1 MYVISNSQS
10 TIIKKIGNLLFFFLL
25 LILMLDPSGSILHMK
40 DKAFIVFLLYNV
52 LFFKPDLRMLVPI
65 LGVFFVLSFGF
76 IVAVLQESP
85 IDYDFLLGTFK
96 GMSPLFLLL
105 WVHHYDVLNIARV
118 PAILTCIVI
127 LVIYGFV
134 VSNPLI
140 ERGLFYYSKE
150 HNDMVMLTTRNL
162 LGVKVFGMY
171 YRSIVSIV
179 PVLYLILYNT
189 YKEHRRR
196 VLNVVISLVFIAT
209 FSISGTRAMMLTPLF
224 VVGVVAYHPIAAS
237 KRSKY
242 FLYPALA
249 LLVMAFI
256 GLIFLLATQEGDKSN
271 AIKYGH
277 LESYAELF
285 NNHIEY
291 FLWGQ
296 GTATTFYSE
305 GFRRIVPLTE
315 WIYIDLLR
323 NYGLLSIVILAVYLY
338 PLFFC
343 FRQRNDNFTRGL
355 AVTYFAFLLIA
366 GTNPFLLNSQG
377 MCVLWMMYAYMAK
390 LRTTMTS
397 NSLPL
402 SNETL

>member
-1 MYVISNSQS
+1 
-10 TIIKKIGNLLFFFLL
+10 
-25 LILMLDPSGSILHMK
+25 
-40 DKAFIVFLLYNV
+40 
-52 LFFKPDLRMLVPI
+52 
-65 LGVFFVLSFGF
+65 
-76 IVAVLQESP
+76 
-85 IDYDFLLGTFK
+85 
-96 GMSPLFLLL
+96 
-105 WVHHYDVLNIARV
+105 
-118 PAILTCIVI
+118 
-127 LVIYGFV
+127 
-134 VSNPLI
+134 
-140 ERGLFYYSKE
+140 
-150 HNDMVMLTTRNL
+150 MVMLTTRNL

-171 YRSIVSIV
+171 YRSIVSLV
-179 PVLYLILYNT
+179 PVLYLVLYNT

-343 FRQRNDNFTRGL
+343 FRHRNDNFTRGL

-377 MCVLWMMYAYMAK
+377 MCVLWMMYAYKAK

>member
-25 LILMLDPSGSILHMK
+25 LVLMLDPGGSILHVK

-85 IDYDFLLGTFK
+85 IDYDFLMGTFK

-105 WVHHYDVLNIARV
+105 WVHHYDVLKIARA

-150 HNDMVMLTTRNL
+150 HNEMVMLNTRNL

-171 YRSIVSIV
+171 YRSIVSII
-179 PVLYLILYNT
+179 PVLYFELYSA
-189 YKEHRRR
+189 YRLHRRR
-196 VLNVVISLVFIAT
+196 CFRGLVCLVVIAT
-209 FSISGTRAMMLTPLF
+209 FFISGTRAMMLTPLF
-224 VVGVVAYHPIAAS
+224 ILGVVGYRRIANS
-237 KRSKY
+237 RRSKY
-242 FLYPALA
+242 FLYPALF
-249 LLVMAFI
+249 LLVLAF
-256 GLIFLLATQEGDKSN
+256 LLLVFLLATQEGDKSN

-277 LESYAELF
+277 LDSYAQLF

-291 FLWGQ
+291 FIWGQ
-296 GTATTFYSE
+296 GTGTTFYSE
-305 GFRRIVPLTE
+305 GFHRIVPLTE
-315 WIYIDLLR
+315 WIYIDLVR
-323 NYGLLSIVILAVYLY
+323 NYGLLSLIILAVYLY
-338 PLFFC
+338 PLFVFL
-343 FRQRNDNFTRGL
+343 RRRNDSFTTGL
-355 AVTYFAFLLIA
+355 AVTYIAFLLIA

-377 MCVLWMMYAYMAK
+377 MCVLWMMYAQVAK
-390 LRTTMTS
+390 LRTL
-397 NSLPL
+397 LPPPPQQNAYAA
-402 SNETL
+402 S